1 METPERKIYLM
12 LEEFKV
18 GFGSTGKVTRVEN
31 YYEAVKVGEEQVQ
44 MFLLDIQDQRM
55 GRPTVIPKERL
66 NDYIYCPD
74 YFKGKKGE
82 DSSHFLTEKHVQM
95 ANRHLAKSRLLNAES
110 EYTQALKIE
119 ENHLQANLGMG
130 KIFSAKGEE
139 DKAKEY
145 FNKLSSMEELFEKE
159 NKHVFNELAIE
170 LRKKGMLDEA
180 IANYQKALTLDP
192 EDWVLYYNLG
202 RAYFEKGEVAQ
213 TLDQLMAAIRIKPDF
228 EEAEKFLQSIAP
240 DSSFPDQ

>member
-1 METPERKIYLM
+1 MQ
-12 LEEFKV
+12 EEFKV
-18 GFGSTGKVTRVEN
+18 GFGLTGKVTRVEN
-31 YYEAVKVGEEQVQ
+31 YYEAVEVGEEQVK

-82 DSSHFLTEKHVQM
+82 DSSHLRAEKHVQM
-95 ANRHLAKSRLLNAES
+95 ANQHLAKSKLLNAES
-110 EYTQALKIE
+110 EYNQALKIE

-130 KIFSAKGEE
+130 KFFSAKGEE

-145 FNKLSSMEELFEKE
+145 FTKLSSMEELFEKE

-180 IANYQKALTLDP
+180 IVNYQKALTLDP

-202 RAYFEKGEVAQ
+202 RAYFEKGEVDQ
-213 TLDQLMAAIRIKPDF
+213 TLDQLQAAIRIKPDF
-228 EEAEKFLQSIAP
+228 EEAEKFLQSLAP
-240 DSSFPDQ
+240 DSSSPDQ

>member
-1 METPERKIYLM
+1 MQ
-12 LEEFKV
+12 EEFKV

-31 YYEAVKVGEEQVQ
+31 YYEAVEVGEEQVQ
-44 MFLLDIQDQRM
+44 MFLLDIQDKRM

-82 DSSHFLTEKHVQM
+82 DSSHLLAEKHVQM
-95 ANRHLAKSRLLNAES
+95 ANRHLAKSKLLNAES
-110 EYTQALKIE
+110 EYNQALKIE

-130 KIFSAKGEE
+130 KTFSAKGEE

-159 NKHVFNELAIE
+159 NKHIFNELAIE

-180 IANYQKALTLDP
+180 IVNYQKALTLDP

-202 RAYFEKGEVAQ
+202 RAYFEKGEVVQ
-213 TLDQLMAAIRIKPDF
+213 TLDQLQAAIRIKPDF

-240 DSSFPDQ
+240 DSSSPDQ